1 MTETVDTN
9 LEKKPISQE
18 QLQHEYDY
26 FLAQQILKSM
36 LKNRLITEDEFNK
49 ITALNRSSFS
59 PILAQLMS

>member
-1 MTETVDTN
+1 MTKTVDTN

-26 FLAQQILKSM
+26 FLARQILKSM

>member
-1 MTETVDTN
+1 MTNIADTN
-9 LEKKPISQE
+9 FEKKPIPQE